1 MSSVSPANDNDVF
14 AGLTRRLCGAIVVEI
29 SHEFRVIHFLS
40 EYNANLGTT
49 RVLLN
54 VHLIGTN
61 ANFPLSRV
69 AARRI
74 NRTRAEWKPIA
85 GIVREMKSALKIA
98 RNYVKEIHLRAASS
112 NLLARGQTAGHR
124 SLKINY
130 FLPSRTF
137 YPSSTR
143 LRKRVVSMRNGT
155 CANRSPTSIRGSF
168 IKQPFIE

>member
-1 MSSVSPANDNDVF
+1 MSSVSPASDNDVF

-40 EYNANLGTT
+40 EYNTNLGTT
-49 RVLLN
+49 SVLLN
-54 VHLIGTN
+54 VYLIGTN
-61 ANFPLSRV
+61 ANFPLS
-69 AARRI
+69 ARRI

-98 RNYVKEIHLRAASS
+98 RNYVKEIHLHAASS
-112 NLLARGQTAGHR
+112 NLLARDQTAGHR

-137 YPSSTR
+137 YPSSMQ